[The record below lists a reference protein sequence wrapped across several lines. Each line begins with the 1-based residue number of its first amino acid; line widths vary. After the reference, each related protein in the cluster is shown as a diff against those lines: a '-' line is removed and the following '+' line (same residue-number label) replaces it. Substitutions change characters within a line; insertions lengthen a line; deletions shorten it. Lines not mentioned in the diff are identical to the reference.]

1 MRYVLA
7 VKQGIY
13 GTQGAYLAYQFAQT
27 LLAQGHQIEQ
37 IFFFQQGVTVGNA
50 FVNPANDEFHLQK
63 AWQQLSQQFSI
74 PLHLCI
80 AAAQR
85 RGVVEPLSSTNKQQ
99 NNLAEGFILAG
110 LGEFNKAVLQTD
122 RLITI

>member
-7 VKQGIY
+7 VKQPVY

-27 LLAQGHQIEQ
+27 LLAKGHQIEQ
-37 IFFFQQGVTVGNA
+37 IFFFQQGVTLGNA

-63 AWQQLSQQFSI
+63 AWQQLSQTYSV

-80 AAAQR
+80 SAAQR
-85 RGVVEPLSSTNKQQ
+85 RGIVEQLSSNNQQQ

-110 LGEFNKAVLQTD
+110 LGEFNKAVLQAD